1 MVMCSMRKITEDVLQ
16 REGWRCTV
24 GQYFSTVSRKL
35 CWQRILPDFRGEAVQ
50 GRTHGFFFEA
60 DKRQYGR
67 LWQVTAQFSI
77 QWRMSDCMH
86 SGSVVLKF
94 GVRSLSYFKYIVWNN
109 TEMKRLPMTTDW
121 KCRREP
127 AVGVF
132 LFPFLLSWL
141 CFHLQTRPHVEL
153 DELL

>member
-1 MVMCSMRKITEDVLQ
+1 MFFKGKVGDVELVNTFPQFPGSFVGRGSCLTPGGKQYREEHIDFFWGWQETIWATLTGHSSVLHPVEDV
-16 REGWRCTV
+16 R
-24 GQYFSTVSRKL
+24 
-35 CWQRILPDFRGEAVQ
+35 LPLE
-50 GRTHGFFFEA
+50 
-60 DKRQYGR
+60 
-67 LWQVTAQFSI
+67 
-77 QWRMSDCMH
+77 SDCMH

-94 GVRSLSYFKYIVWNN
+94 GVRSISYLKYIDWNN

-121 KCRREP
+121 KCRCEP